1 MNNEEKNVTEVQE
14 QKESD
19 PTAISESA
27 QENIFNDIFG
37 QQAEPIVATQ
47 ENQQPDVTNEGEISD
62 VQSNSDPKN
71 DESQFQYWQSQAD
84 KRGAEVD
91 LLKAQVTELMKSKQ
105 VPSEE
110 PVKEEIVK
118 LEKPIKPSKPADY
131 DHSEALADPE
141 SSSAKYLT
149 QREQYLDNMT
159 EYMTETDNLRNKQIE
174 ETAALQRK
182 ELSRQKLVNDLQAK
196 YDYSNEDASDFIETM
211 SSPES
216 LTLDNLVQLHKMRQG
231 SGPQQVTQ
239 VTPEAQQ
246 KQALMSNRQEKL
258 SIPKPIGVQ
267 PGASTRQSSKVED
280 QMMDS
285 MVASYKKK
293 NPF

>member
-110 PVKEEIVK
+110 PVKKEIVK

-174 ETAALQRK
+174 ETTALQRK

-216 LTLDNLVQLHKMRQG
+216 LTLDNLVQLHKMRKG

-285 MVASYKKK
+285 MVANYKKK